1 MPNQQTNL
9 PASDTAPE
17 MRREWRYP
25 VYVGGELRFDG
36 KTHQAEVVQLSNS
49 GALVHLE
56 CPPPV
61 GANGELWIED
71 FGAIEVKVIHAS
83 NRLCGLALLRGA
95 TRLDEFLKW
104 AQEHL

>member
-1 MPNQQTNL
+1 MPHQQTKF
-9 PASDTAPE
+9 PASGAAPE

-36 KTHQAEVVQLSNS
+36 KTHQAEVVQLSSS

-56 CPPPV
+56 SPPPV
-61 GANGELWIED
+61 GASAELWIED
-71 FGAIEVKVIHAS
+71 FGAIEVKVIHS
-83 NRLCGLALLRGA
+83 NKRLCGLALLQGA

>member
-1 MPNQQTNL
+1 VSHQQPKFL
-9 PASDTAPE
+9 APGAPPE

-25 VYVGGELRFDG
+25 VYVGGELRLEG
-36 KTHQAEVVQLSNS
+36 KTHQAEVVQLSSS

-61 GANGELWIED
+61 GANAELWIED
-71 FGAIEVKVIHAS
+71 FGAIEVKVIHS
-83 NRLCGLALLRGA
+83 SERLCGLALLRGA
-95 TRLDEFLKW
+95 PGLDEFLKW

>member
-1 MPNQQTNL
+1 MPNPQTKF
-9 PASDTAPE
+9 PTSGTAPE

-25 VYVGGELRFDG
+25 VYVGGELRLEG
-36 KTHQAEVVQLSNS
+36 NTHQAEVVQLSNS

-61 GANGELWIED
+61 GANAELWIED
-71 FGAIEVKVIHAS
+71 FGAIEVKVIHS
-83 NRLCGLALLRGA
+83 GKHLCGLALLRGA
-95 TRLDEFLKW
+95 PGLEEFLKW